1 MSNTVILI
9 LALFAT
15 FWAIVLVAVV
25 VNLQRVEKVRTERI
39 LGAVGSSSTTN
50 VREQDLDAS
59 LLQRVLLPG
68 LSSLGNLARRMT
80 PGDSRVRIEHRLALA
95 GSPHGWTAERVGAA
109 KLAGAVIG
117 AFVGAAL
124 AQAVGAS
131 GLTLVGLA
139 VLIAGLGFFTPNG
152 ILASRAEDRQE
163 EIRKVLPDTM
173 DLLTISVEAGL
184 GFDAAVA
191 QVMTNVP
198 GVLSQEFSRML
209 QEMRLGVG
217 RQEAF
222 RHLAD
227 RTDVEELRSFILAM
241 IQADKFGVSIANVLR
256 AQAHEL
262 RIKRRQRAEERAM
275 KVPVKILFPMIFCVM
290 PALFTVILGPGVIQ
304 IIENL
309 FGLDN

>member
-1 MSNTVILI
+1 MSNTVIMI

-15 FWAIVLVAVV
+15 FWAIVLTAVV
-25 VNLQRVEKVRTERI
+25 MNLQRVDRERTQRI
-39 LGAVGSSSTTN
+39 MGAVGTSSTN
-50 VREQDLDAS
+50 IREQDLDAS
-59 LLQRVLLPG
+59 FVERALLPA
-68 LSSLGNLARRMT
+68 LSSLGNIAKRLT
-80 PGDSRVRIEHRLALA
+80 PGDSRVRIERRLALA
-95 GSPHGWTAERVGAA
+95 GSPQGWTPERVAAA
-109 KLAGAVIG
+109 KLAGAVLG
-117 AFVGAAL
+117 GVLGVAL
-124 AQAVGAS
+124 AKIAGAS
-131 GLTLVGLA
+131 GPSFIGLGI
-139 VLIAGLGFFTPNG
+139 LIAGFGFFIPNA

-217 RQEAF
+217 RQDAF
-222 RHLAD
+222 RNLAD

-241 IQADKFGVSIANVLR
+241 VQADKFGVSIANVLR

-262 RIKRRQRAEERAM
+262 RIKRRQRAEEKAM

-290 PALFTVILGPGVIQ
+290 PALFVVILGPGAIRIVQ
-304 IIENL
+304 NL
-309 FGLDN
+309 FGLDT

>member
-1 MSNTVILI
+1 MSNTLILI

-15 FWAIVLVAVV
+15 FWAIVLAAMVM
-25 VNLQRVEKVRTERI
+25 NLQRAERARTERI
-39 LGAVGSSSTTN
+39 MGAVGTSSTN
-50 VREQDLDAS
+50 LREQDLDAS
-59 LLQRVLLPG
+59 FVERALFPA
-68 LSSLGNLARRMT
+68 LSSLGNIARRLT
-80 PGDSRVRIEHRLALA
+80 PGDSRIRNERRLMLA
-95 GSPHGWTAERVGAA
+95 GSPAGWTAERVASA
-109 KLAGAVIG
+109 KLVGAVLG
-117 AFVGAAL
+117 ALVGIAL
-124 AQAVGAS
+124 ARMIGAS
-131 GLTLVGLA
+131 GPSFIGLGI
-139 VLIAGLGFFTPNG
+139 LLAGLGFFAPNAV
-152 ILASRAEDRQE
+152 LASRAEDRQD

-217 RQEAF
+217 RQDAF
-222 RHLAD
+222 RNLAE

-262 RIKRRQRAEERAM
+262 RIKRRQRAEEKAM
-275 KVPVKILFPMIFCVM
+275 KVPVKILFPMVFCVL
-290 PALFTVILGPGVIQ
+290 PALFVVILGPGAIRIVQ
-304 IIENL
+304 NL
-309 FGLDN
+309 FGLDT

>member
-1 MSNTVILI
+1 MSSVYLI
-9 LALFAT
+9 VALFAT
-15 FWAIVLVAVV
+15 FWAIVLAAVAV
-25 VNLQRVEKVRTERI
+25 NLARIERTREDRL
-39 LGAVGSSSTTN
+39 LGAMGSPSAN
-50 VREQDLDAS
+50 VRAQDLEAS
-59 LLQRVLLPG
+59 LLDRAIFPSLTA
-68 LSSLGNLARRMT
+68 LGNAAKRLT
-80 PGDSRVRIEHRLALA
+80 PSDSRQRLEKKLAYA
-95 GSPHGWTAERVGAA
+95 GSPKGWTAERVAAA
-109 KLAGAVIG
+109 KLAGALLGVVLGIS
-117 AFVGAAL
+117 L
-124 AQAVGAS
+124 ASIAGVA
-131 GLTLVGLA
+131 GLSSVGLA
-139 VLIAGLGFFTPNG
+139 ILMGGMGFYAPNAV
-152 ILASRAEDRQE
+152 LASRAEERQE
-163 EIRKVLPDTM
+163 EIRKTLPDTM

-217 RQEAF
+217 RQDSF

-256 AQAHEL
+256 AQAREL

-290 PALFTVILGPGVIQ
+290 PALFVVILGPGAIRIVQ
-304 IIENL
+304 NL
-309 FGLDN
+309 FGLTS